1 MMSADYTEK
10 ILNDRFSIFNLDGFK
25 NISSFADDAYNG
37 LTSDPKTLPPKY
49 FYDIK
54 GSELFEKICLTPE
67 YYVTRTEASILKKYS
82 SEIAAGNRDKKVI
95 VELGS
100 GSSIKT
106 RYIIDA
112 FIRQNGPV
120 TYVPID
126 VSEILIESGNSL
138 LNDFEGLSVNGI
150 LGEYEES
157 IEAAGKIFDEPKL
170 IVFLGSSI
178 GNFDLPHAGEFL
190 KTISSHMKSDDSLLI
205 GFDMVKD
212 TETLKRAYNDS
223 LGVTADFN
231 KNILKR
237 INAELDGGFDLNK
250 FSHKAIFNENESRM
264 EMHLVSKE
272 DQQVKLNGSCVVDFQ
287 KGESIHTENS
297 YKFTHKMIQDLAAN
311 AELKVKKVWNDDLDY
326 FSLTLMTK

>member
-1 MMSADYTEK
+1 MSADYTEK
-10 ILNDRFSIFNLDGFK
+10 IINDRFSLFNLDGFK
-25 NISSFADDAYNG
+25 NTDTFAEDVYSG
-37 LTSDPKTLPPKY
+37 LTSEPKTLPPKY
-49 FYDIK
+49 FYDIE
-54 GSELFEKICLTPE
+54 GSELFEKICRTPE
-67 YYVTRTEASILKKYS
+67 YYVTRTEASILRKFS
-82 SEIAAGNRDKKVI
+82 SEIAELNQDKKII

-106 RYIIDA
+106 RYILDA
-112 FIRQNGPV
+112 FIRLNGPV

-126 VSEILIESGNSL
+126 VSEILVKSGNAL
-138 LNDFEGLSVNGI
+138 LNDFEGLTVNGI

-157 IEAAGKIFDEPKL
+157 IETAGRIFDEPKF

-178 GNFDLPHAGEFL
+178 GNFDLVHAGDFL
-190 KTISSHMKSDDSLLI
+190 NTISGHMKRYDALLI

-237 INAELDGGFDLNK
+237 INQELAGGFDLDK
-250 FSHKAIFNENESRM
+250 FSHKAIFNEDESRM

-272 DQQVKLNGSCVVDFQ
+272 NQQVKVNGSCVVDFQ

-297 YKFTHKMIQDLAAN
+297 YKFTREMIENLAAI
-311 AELKVKKVWNDDLDY
+311 AKLKVKKIWNDDRDY

>member
-1 MMSADYTEK
+1 MSADYTEK
-10 ILNDRFSIFNLDGFK
+10 IINDRFSLFNLDGYK
-25 NISSFADDAYNG
+25 NISTFAEDVYSG
-37 LTSDPKTLPPKY
+37 LTSTPKTLPPKY
-49 FYDIK
+49 FYDYE
-54 GSELFEKICLTPE
+54 GSELFEKICRTPE
-67 YYVTRTEASILKKYS
+67 YYVTRTEASILKRYS
-82 SEIAAGNRDKKVI
+82 HEIAARNPDKKVI

-106 RYIIDA
+106 RYILSA
-112 FIRQNGPV
+112 FISRVGAV

-126 VSEILIESGNSL
+126 VSDILVTSGNAL
-138 LNDFEGLSVNGI
+138 LNDFEGLTVNGI

-157 IEAAGKIFDEPKL
+157 IEAAGKIFDEPKF

-178 GNFDLPHAGEFL
+178 GNFDLSHAGEFL
-190 KTISSHMKSDDSLLI
+190 KTISGSMKNDDSLLI

-237 INAELDGGFDLNK
+237 INAELDGEFDLDK
-250 FSHKAIFNENESRM
+250 FSHKADFNHTESRM
-264 EMHLVSKE
+264 EMHLISRE
-272 DQQVKLNGSCVVDFQ
+272 NQQVKLNGSCIVDFQ

-297 YKFTHKMIQDLAAN
+297 YKFTPQMIDDLADTAS
-311 AELKVKKVWNDDLDY
+311 LRVKKVWNDDQNY